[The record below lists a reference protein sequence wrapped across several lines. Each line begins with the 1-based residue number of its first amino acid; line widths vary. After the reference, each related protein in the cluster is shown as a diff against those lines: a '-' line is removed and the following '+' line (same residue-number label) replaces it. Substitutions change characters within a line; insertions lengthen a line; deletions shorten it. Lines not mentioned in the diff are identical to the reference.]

1 MRKFRQ
7 LSNNLMRELWGTAV
21 KRRRETGSA
30 ALRESTREEWLKH
43 KRRLGAIGRDRKG
56 KLMPN
61 LESVRRLPLHTPPH
75 PTPAGTMDTCVAS
88 HRSKRRPANP
98 QWLCYTCPRR
108 HQAPGERRRRWR
120 GGGNKQAAARR
131 HTTRTA

>member
-7 LSNNLMRELWGTAV
+7 LSNNLMRELWGAAV

-43 KRRLGAIGRDRKG
+43 KRRLGAIGRDSKG

-61 LESVRRLPLHTPPH
+61 LESLRRLPLHRIRHQLARWTH
-75 PTPAGTMDTCVAS
+75 VSLHTVLRGGQRTLNGYVTRARDAT
-88 HRSKRRPANP
+88 KRPANDDADGAVAATSK
-98 QWLCYTCPRR
+98 QRR
-108 HQAPGERRRRWR
+108 EDTPPERPEP
-120 GGGNKQAAARR
+120 
-131 HTTRTA
+131 